1 MVFNNISPLA
11 FKCRNTDGIKE
22 ANIIQALRELHL
34 FVNKDMEDELGR
46 AGRGKAILLVQSL
59 SDSSRAILDNS
70 ASRNSNSLI
79 LELNLYTFDVEFA
92 GLSMNFRNDF
102 FYLKNAFSN
111 SETIDYNL
119 GRNLFNGE
127 SFYLDL
133 FDYNRYS
140 EVKQL
145 FIDSEMN
152 NNIIPSPKYY
162 TNTHAHIKGEYEGP
176 LNENDELIFLG
187 RELIDKRTSIYRRKL
202 NEWEF
207 VAFNCGFNEHEL
219 VLENIY
225 HGNSF
230 NFNNKSEVNPLDI
243 SDWLFGPTAHSMIE
257 GLIYAYD
264 TSGKFKTNE
273 NPNSNSSVFRLP
285 NRVLT
290 APFAHY
296 QFKEKLNEDVKNV
309 LDNLTQI
316 GNMLEE
322 THGNVD
328 IYYAPNNCGD
338 RLKIIFNDYD
348 KDNQPLVGAPNKANL
363 MIKGDILHSKL
374 EDLVTLEGDNYFDV
388 K

>member
-162 TNTHAHIKGEYEGP
+162 TNTHAH
-176 LNENDELIFLG
+176 
-187 RELIDKRTSIYRRKL
+187 
-202 NEWEF
+202 
-207 VAFNCGFNEHEL
+207 
-219 VLENIY
+219 
-225 HGNSF
+225 
-230 NFNNKSEVNPLDI
+230 
-243 SDWLFGPTAHSMIE
+243 
-257 GLIYAYD
+257 
-264 TSGKFKTNE
+264 
-273 NPNSNSSVFRLP
+273 
-285 NRVLT
+285 
-290 APFAHY
+290 
-296 QFKEKLNEDVKNV
+296 
-309 LDNLTQI
+309 
-316 GNMLEE
+316 
-322 THGNVD
+322 
-328 IYYAPNNCGD
+328 
-338 RLKIIFNDYD
+338 
-348 KDNQPLVGAPNKANL
+348 
-363 MIKGDILHSKL
+363 
-374 EDLVTLEGDNYFDV
+374 
-388 K
+388 